1 MSPAIIE
8 ILVLAGIA
16 IFLVLRLKNV
26 LGTREGFE
34 KPPLQES
41 SPSKNNRDFRVID
54 GGEDTD
60 ITDNIDKKSP
70 SADAL
75 ARMKKVDNGF
85 SVNEFLSG
93 ARSAYE
99 MILMAFENGDLKE
112 VEVFLDADVQDAFQQ
127 VINTRAEKKLKVV
140 AEFYGIRELSLKSA
154 DFDEKTKIA
163 ELSVAFTGELSSVV
177 KNEEGEIIEG
187 DAKQVKRQKDTWTFS
202 RDLSSTDPNWLLVAL
217 SLIHI

>member
-41 SPSKNNRDFRVID
+41 SPSKKNREFRVID

-85 SVNEFLSG
+85 LVNEFLSG

-112 VEVFLDADVQDAFQQ
+112 VEVFLDADVKDAFQQ

-202 RDLSSTDPNWLLVAL
+202 RDLSSTDPNWLLVAT
-217 SLIHI
+217 SS

>member
-34 KPPLQES
+34 KPPLQDAA
-41 SPSKNNRDFRVID
+41 PSKNARDFRVID

-60 ITDNIDKKSP
+60 ITDNVDKKSP
-70 SADAL
+70 SAEAL
-75 ARMKKVDNGF
+75 ERMKKVDADF
-85 SVNEFLSG
+85 MVNDFLTG

-99 MILMAFENGDLKE
+99 MILMAFENGDLKD
-112 VEVFLDADVQDAFQQ
+112 VESFLDEDVKDAFQQ
-127 VINTRAEKKLKVV
+127 VIDMRAKKKLKVE
-140 AEFYGIRELSLKSA
+140 AEFYGIRELSLKNA
-154 DFDEKTKIA
+154 DFDDKTNVA

-177 KNEEGEIIEG
+177 KNKDGEVVEG
-187 DAKQVKRQKDTWTFS
+187 DAKQVKRQRDTWTFS
-202 RDLSSTDPNWLLVAL
+202 RDLSSSDPNWLLVAT
-217 SLIHI
+217 SS

>member
-34 KPPLQES
+34 KPPLQET

-75 ARMKKVDNGF
+75 TRMKKVDNGF
-85 SVNEFLSG
+85 LVNEFLSG

-112 VEVFLDADVQDAFQQ
+112 VKVFLDADVQDAFQQ

-202 RDLSSTDPNWLLVAL
+202 RDLSSTDPNWLLVAT
-217 SLIHI
+217 SS

>member
-41 SPSKNNRDFRVID
+41 SPSKKNRDFRVID

-127 VINTRAEKKLKVV
+127 VINTRAEKRLKVV

-202 RDLSSTDPNWLLVAL
+202 RDLSSTDPNWLLVAT
-217 SLIHI
+217 SS

>member
-34 KPPLQES
+34 KPPLQDAA
-41 SPSKNNRDFRVID
+41 PSKDARDFRVID

-60 ITDNIDKKSP
+60 ITDNVDKKSP
-70 SADAL
+70 SAEAL
-75 ARMKKVDNGF
+75 ARMKKVDADF
-85 SVNEFLSG
+85 MVNDFLTG

-99 MILMAFENGDLKE
+99 MILMAFENGDLKD
-112 VEVFLDADVQDAFQQ
+112 VESFLDVDVKDAFQQ
-127 VINTRAEKKLKVV
+127 VIDMRAKKKLKVE
-140 AEFYGIRELSLKSA
+140 AEFYGIRELSLKNA
-154 DFDEKTKIA
+154 EFDDKTNVA

-177 KNEEGEIIEG
+177 KNKDGEVVEG
-187 DAKQVKRQKDTWTFS
+187 DAKQVKRQRDTWTFS
-202 RDLSSTDPNWLLVAL
+202 RDLSSSDPNWLLVAT
-217 SLIHI
+217 SS

>member
-41 SPSKNNRDFRVID
+41 SPSKKNRDFRVID

-75 ARMKKVDNGF
+75 ARMKKVDTGF
-85 SVNEFLSG
+85 LVNEFLSG

-202 RDLSSTDPNWLLVAL
+202 RDLSSTDPNWLLVAT
-217 SLIHI
+217 SS

>member
-1 MSPAIIE
+1 MGETIDLNDLSNIE
-8 ILVLAGIA
+8 ES
-16 IFLVLRLKNV
+16 FTNV
-26 LGTREGFE
+26 KMYGGVA
-34 KPPLQES
+34 PGA
-41 SPSKNNRDFRVID
+41 KNNRDFRVID

-85 SVNEFLSG
+85 LVNEFLSG

-99 MILMAFENGDLKE
+99 MILMAFENGDLTE

-202 RDLSSTDPNWLLVAL
+202 RDLSSTDPNWLLVAT
-217 SLIHI
+217 SS

>member
-34 KPPLQES
+34 KPPLQETS
-41 SPSKNNRDFRVID
+41 SSKNNRDFRVID

-75 ARMKKVDNGF
+75 TRMKKVDNGF
-85 SVNEFLSG
+85 LVNEFLSG

-202 RDLSSTDPNWLLVAL
+202 RDLSSTDPNWLLVAT
-217 SLIHI
+217 SS

>member
-34 KPPLQES
+34 KPPLQET

-85 SVNEFLSG
+85 LVNEFLSG

-140 AEFYGIRELSLKSA
+140 AEFYGIRELSLNSA

-202 RDLSSTDPNWLLVAL
+202 RDLSSTDPNWLLVAT
-217 SLIHI
+217 SS

>member
-34 KPPLQES
+34 KPPLQDAA
-41 SPSKNNRDFRVID
+41 PSKNARDFRVID

-60 ITDNIDKKSP
+60 ITDNVDKKSP
-70 SADAL
+70 SAEAL
-75 ARMKKVDNGF
+75 ARMKKVDADF
-85 SVNEFLSG
+85 MVNDFLTG

-99 MILMAFENGDLKE
+99 MILMAFENGDLKD
-112 VEVFLDADVQDAFQQ
+112 VESFLDEDVKDAFQQ
-127 VINTRAEKKLKVV
+127 VIDMRAKKKLKVE
-140 AEFYGIRELSLKSA
+140 AEFYGIRELSLKNA
-154 DFDEKTKIA
+154 DFDDKTNVA

-177 KNEEGEIIEG
+177 KNKDGEVVEG
-187 DAKQVKRQKDTWTFS
+187 DAKQVKRQRDKWTFS
-202 RDLSSTDPNWLLVAL
+202 RDLSSSDPNWLLVAT
-217 SLIHI
+217 SS

>member
-34 KPPLQES
+34 KPPLQDAA
-41 SPSKNNRDFRVID
+41 PSKNARDFRVID

-60 ITDNIDKKSP
+60 ITDNVDKKSP
-70 SADAL
+70 SAEAL
-75 ARMKKVDNGF
+75 ARMKKVDADF
-85 SVNEFLSG
+85 LVNDFLTG

-99 MILMAFENGDLKE
+99 MILMAFENGDLKD
-112 VEVFLDADVQDAFQQ
+112 VESFLDEDVKDAFQQ
-127 VINTRAEKKLKVV
+127 VIDMRAKKKLKVE
-140 AEFYGIRELSLKSA
+140 AEFYGIRELSLRNA
-154 DFDEKTKIA
+154 EFDDKTNVA

-177 KNEEGEIIEG
+177 KNKDGEVVEG
-187 DAKQVKRQKDTWTFS
+187 DAKQVKRQRDTWTFS
-202 RDLSSTDPNWLLVAL
+202 RDLSSSDPNWLLVAT
-217 SLIHI
+217 SS

>member
-41 SPSKNNRDFRVID
+41 SPSKKNRDFRVID

-60 ITDNIDKKSP
+60 ITENIDKKSP

-85 SVNEFLSG
+85 LVNEFLSG

-202 RDLSSTDPNWLLVAL
+202 RDLSSTDTNWLLVAT
-217 SLIHI
+217 SS

>member
-93 ARSAYE
+93 SRSAYE

-202 RDLSSTDPNWLLVAL
+202 RDLSSTDPNWLLVAT
-217 SLIHI
+217 SS

>member
-34 KPPLQES
+34 KPPLQDAA
-41 SPSKNNRDFRVID
+41 PPKNSRDFRVID

-60 ITDNIDKKSP
+60 ITDNVDKKSP
-70 SADAL
+70 SAEAL
-75 ARMKKVDNGF
+75 ARMKKVDADF
-85 SVNEFLSG
+85 MVNDFLTG

-99 MILMAFENGDLKE
+99 MILMAFENGDLKD
-112 VEVFLDADVQDAFQQ
+112 VESFLDVDVKDAFQQ
-127 VINTRAEKKLKVV
+127 VIDMRSKKKLKVE
-140 AEFYGIRELSLKSA
+140 AEFYGIRELSLKNA
-154 DFDEKTKIA
+154 EFDDKTNVA

-177 KNEEGEIIEG
+177 KNKDGEVVEG
-187 DAKQVKRQKDTWTFS
+187 DAKQVKRQRDTWTFS
-202 RDLSSTDPNWLLVAL
+202 RDLSSSDPNWLLVAT
-217 SLIHI
+217 SS

>member
-34 KPPLQES
+34 KPLQDAA
-41 SPSKNNRDFRVID
+41 PSKNARDFRVID

-60 ITDNIDKKSP
+60 ITDNVDKKSP
-70 SADAL
+70 SAEAL
-75 ARMKKVDNGF
+75 ARMKKVDADF
-85 SVNEFLSG
+85 MVNDFLTG

-99 MILMAFENGDLKE
+99 MILMAFENGDLKD
-112 VEVFLDADVQDAFQQ
+112 VESFLDEDVKDAFQQ
-127 VINTRAEKKLKVV
+127 VIDMRAKKKLKVE
-140 AEFYGIRELSLKSA
+140 AEFYGIRELSLKNA
-154 DFDEKTKIA
+154 EFDDKTNVA

-177 KNEEGEIIEG
+177 KNKDGEVVEG
-187 DAKQVKRQKDTWTFS
+187 DAKQVKRQRDTWTFS
-202 RDLSSTDPNWLLVAL
+202 RDLSSSDPNWLLVAT
-217 SLIHI
+217 SS

>member
-41 SPSKNNRDFRVID
+41 SPSKKNRDFRVID

-70 SADAL
+70 PADAL

-127 VINTRAEKKLKVV
+127 VINTRAEKRLKVV

-202 RDLSSTDPNWLLVAL
+202 RDLSSTDPNWLLVAT
-217 SLIHI
+217 SS

>member
-34 KPPLQES
+34 KPPLQDAA
-41 SPSKNNRDFRVID
+41 PPKNSRDFRVID

-60 ITDNIDKKSP
+60 ITDNVDKKSP
-70 SADAL
+70 SAEAL
-75 ARMKKVDNGF
+75 ARMKKVDADF
-85 SVNEFLSG
+85 MVNDFLTG

-99 MILMAFENGDLKE
+99 MILMAFENGDLKD
-112 VEVFLDADVQDAFQQ
+112 VESFLDEDVKDAFQQ
-127 VINTRAEKKLKVV
+127 VIDMRAKKKLKVE
-140 AEFYGIRELSLKSA
+140 AEFFGIRELSLKNA
-154 DFDEKTKIA
+154 DFDDKSNVA

-177 KNEEGEIIEG
+177 KNKDGEVVEG
-187 DAKQVKRQKDTWTFS
+187 DAKQVKRQRDTWTFS
-202 RDLSSTDPNWLLVAL
+202 RDLSSADPNWLLVAT
-217 SLIHI
+217 SS

>member
-41 SPSKNNRDFRVID
+41 SPSKKNRDFRVID

-85 SVNEFLSG
+85 LVNEFLSG

-99 MILMAFENGDLKE
+99 MILMAFENGNLKE

-154 DFDEKTKIA
+154 DFYEKTKIA

-202 RDLSSTDPNWLLVAL
+202 RDLSSTDPNWLLVAT
-217 SLIHI
+217 SS

>member
-41 SPSKNNRDFRVID
+41 SPSKTNRDFRVID

-85 SVNEFLSG
+85 LVNEFLSG

-177 KNEEGEIIEG
+177 KNEEGKIIEG

-202 RDLSSTDPNWLLVAL
+202 RDLSSTDPNWLLVAT
-217 SLIHI
+217 SS